1 MIHILT
7 GENDFELN
15 RTLKHLVDEFVA
27 EHGDLALE
35 RLDGEEIIPSKL
47 VDSVNNLPFL
57 ASKKMIVLKGA
68 ANKDLLEKVA
78 ELELPET
85 TELIVVVPKVDKRAA
100 WYKKL
105 SKMKGFKNFSNS
117 GANQLP
123 GWVMDEVK
131 GQKGKI
137 SRSDAQYL
145 VDVVGYNQ
153 MLLSSEINKLITYE
167 PEITKQT
174 IDLLCEPTPQA
185 TVFQL
190 LDAAF
195 EGDIEKAQK
204 LYREQRVQKVEPIAI
219 MGLIAWQL
227 HILTTVKLAGDRSVN
242 EIAKEA
248 KLNPYVVQKSKRIAD
263 KMTLAKIKQLVS
275 DALQLDMDMKSKNI
289 NADEA
294 MMFYIA
300 KISLEK

>member
-1 MIHILT
+1 M
-7 GENDFELN
+7 
-15 RTLKHLVDEFVA
+15 DEFVA

-35 RLDGEEIIPSKL
+35 RLDGEETTPSKL
-47 VDSVNNLPFL
+47 VDSASSLPFL
-57 ASKKMIVLKGA
+57 ASKKMIVIKGA

-85 TELIVVVPKVDKRAA
+85 TELVVVIPKVDKRAA
-100 WYKKL
+100 WFKKL
-105 SKMKGFKNFSNS
+105 SKMKGFKNFSNNS
-117 GANQLP
+117 ANQLP
-123 GWVMDEVK
+123 SWVMDEVK
-131 GQKGKI
+131 EQKGKI
-137 SRSDAQYL
+137 SRGHAQYL

-167 PEITKQT
+167 PEITKQS

-242 EIAKEA
+242 ETAKEA

-263 KMTLAKIKQLVS
+263 KMTLATIKQLVS
-275 DALQLDMDMKSKNI
+275 DALQLDIDMKSKNI

>member
-15 RTLKHLVDEFVA
+15 RALKALVNEFVS

-35 RLDGEEIIPSKL
+35 RLDGEEITPSKL
-47 VDSVNNLPFL
+47 VDSANNLPFL
-57 ASKKMIVLKGA
+57 ASKKMIVVKGA
-68 ANKDLLEKVA
+68 ANKDLLEEVT
-78 ELELPET
+78 ELDLPET
-85 TELIVVVPKVDKRAA
+85 TELIVVVPKIDKRASY
-100 WYKKL
+100 YKKL
-105 SKMKGFKNFSNS
+105 SKMKGFMNFSNS
-117 GANQLP
+117 SANQLP
-123 GWVMDEVK
+123 AWVIDTVK
-131 GQKGKI
+131 SQKGKI
-137 SRSDAQYL
+137 SHSDAQYL

-153 MLLSSEINKLITYE
+153 MLLSSEMNKLITYD

-195 EGDIEKAQK
+195 AGDIEKAQK
-204 LYREQRVQKVEPIAI
+204 LYREQRVQKVEPVAI

-227 HILTTVKLAGDRSVN
+227 HILATVKLAGDRSVN
-242 EIAKEA
+242 QIAKQA

-275 DALQLDMDMKSKNI
+275 DALQLDIDMKSKNI

-300 KISLEK
+300 KISLEE